1 MSAKPESCWAAINMP
16 KYGRERIDPYTVRM
30 TRSGAM
36 LAFSSLYGAEV
47 AGQQIKDKQVRFGR
61 VKLEVQS

>member
-1 MSAKPESCWAAINMP
+1 MSAKQESCWAAINTP

-30 TRSGAM
+30 TKSGAM

-47 AGQQIKDKQVRFGR
+47 ASQQMKDKRVRFGR
-61 VKLEVQS
+61 VVLEVQP